1 MNVIGVIP
9 ARYDSTRFP
18 GKPFAKIMGKP
29 MLQWVYE
36 AAAKTPSFSKVFIAT
51 DDNRVKDLAE
61 SFKAS
66 VIMTPAEAPSGSDRV
81 WAAVKD
87 LNADIVINVQGDEP
101 LIRPEVL
108 EDLVQAMKK
117 NPEWKM
123 ATLGKKLQPQD
134 LENFNTAKV
143 VVNKN
148 SEAMYFS
155 RLPIPFGRVKDF
167 STTACFK
174 HIGIY
179 GFQKSFL
186 QEFCETPPI
195 EIELLEALEQLR
207 ALYLGAKIGVVET
220 QFECLGV
227 DIPSDVEK
235 IENVMRKNE

>member
-1 MNVIGVIP
+1 MKVIGVIP
-9 ARYDSTRFP
+9 ARYASTRFP

-29 MLQWVYE
+29 MLQWVVE
-36 AAAKTPSFSKVFIAT
+36 ASQKTPSFSEVYVAT
-51 DDNRVKDLAE
+51 DDERIKELAQ
-61 SFKAS
+61 SFNAK
-66 VIMTPAEAPSGSDRV
+66 VIMTGPEAPSGSDRV

-87 LNADIVINVQGDEP
+87 MKADLVINVQGDEP
-101 LIRPEVL
+101 LIKPQVL
-108 EDLVQAMKK
+108 EDLVQAMKN
-117 NPEWKM
+117 NPDWKM
-123 ATLGKKLQPQD
+123 ATLGRRLKPED

-167 STTACFK
+167 SATACFK

-179 GFQKSFL
+179 GFQKDFL
-186 QEFCETPPI
+186 QTFCETPPI

-207 ALYLGAKIGVVET
+207 ALYLGTKIGVVET
-220 QFECLGV
+220 EFECLGV

-235 IENVMRKNE
+235 IENVMRKS